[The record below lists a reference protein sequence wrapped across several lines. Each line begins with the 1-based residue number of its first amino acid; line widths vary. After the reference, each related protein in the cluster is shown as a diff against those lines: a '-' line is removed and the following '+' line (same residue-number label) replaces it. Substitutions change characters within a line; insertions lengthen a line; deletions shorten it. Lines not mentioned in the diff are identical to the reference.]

1 MGESAMVFETV
12 KKAYDVTL
20 YKSAQLYIPARTAA
34 KYFSQQPLVKLE
46 YNRKTRR
53 VRLTPTAQAGADT
66 WALRKQTRNSKAL
79 NFGILFK
86 QYGLSLKG
94 NIMAELEEHDGQL
107 TFRIPADKVA

>member
-12 KKAYDVTL
+12 KKGYDITL

-46 YNRKTRR
+46 YNRRTRK
-53 VRLTPTAQAGADT
+53 VRLTPTSQAGEDT
-66 WALRKQTRNSKAL
+66 WALRSQTHNSKAL

-86 QYGLSLKG
+86 KYNIRLQGNVVASLKEQNG
-94 NIMAELEEHDGQL
+94 SLI
-107 TFRIPADKVA
+107 FRIPNAQ